1 MLWILWVQIVDAS
14 KEILVKNPFYLRARI
29 YDSHSANVQF
39 EIAGE
44 TKYRTCQMYK
54 FTVRRNREP
63 VYSMEEQNLTYW
75 RNSLELK
82 DLAAGDYRVCAIIC
96 SEHLRQLK
104 YHYENYLKK
113 TNRTSPITACVNFQ
127 AFRPH
132 LLILTL
138 YILVFI
144 FLVGSHTV
152 YSLRKR
158 QFQARMKMAL
168 VEVESTL
175 QKWRS
180 NPPPPPPTT
189 EPTLSSTTLQNLVPL
204 PTSPVEH
211 STLSSPP
218 LVEQANSDEHQEIMF
233 HLNNPNE

>member
-1 MLWILWVQIVDAS
+1 MLWIFFVQIVGTS
-14 KEILVKNPFYLRARI
+14 KEILVKNPFFLRARI

-44 TKYRTCQMYK
+44 TQYRTCQMYK

-82 DLAAGDYRVCAIIC
+82 DLAAGHYRVCAIIC
-96 SEHLRQLK
+96 SEHLRQSK
-104 YHYENYLKK
+104 YHYEKYLKK
-113 TNRTSPITACVNFQ
+113 NRTTPITTCLTFQ

-180 NPPPPPPTT
+180 NPTSPPTT

-204 PTSPVEH
+204 PTSPVDH
-211 STLSSPP
+211 STLPSPS
-218 LVEQANSDEHQEIMF
+218 LVEQANSDEHQEIIF
-233 HLNNPNE
+233 HLDNPNE

>member
-1 MLWILWVQIVDAS
+1 MVMFWIFFVQFVGAN
-14 KEILVKNPFYLRARI
+14 KEILVERPFSLRARI

-39 EIAGE
+39 EIAE
-44 TKYRTCQMYK
+44 QTKYRTCQMYK

-82 DLAAGDYRVCAIIC
+82 DLAAGNYSVCAIIC
-96 SEHLRQLK
+96 SEHLRQSK
-104 YHYENYLKK
+104 FHYEKYLKK
-113 TNRTSPITACVNFQ
+113 NRTLPITTCVSFQ

-144 FLVGSHTV
+144 FLIGSHIV

-168 VEVESTL
+168 VEVETTL

-180 NPPPPPPTT
+180 NPTATT
-189 EPTLSSTTLQNLVPL
+189 EPNLSSTTLEKLVSL
-204 PTSPVEH
+204 PTLPVAH
-211 STLSSPP
+211 SPP
-218 LVEQANSDEHQEIMF
+218 LGEQTNSDEPQEIVF
-233 HLNNPNE
+233 HLDNANESQVE